1 MILAGAR
8 AMTAMAKPS
17 ARRVQKPGRFLQN
30 RLCHEKKVQ
39 GTQIV
44 SS

>member
-17 ARRVQKPGRFLQN
+17 ARLVLKPARFLQN
-30 RLCHEKKVQ
+30 SCNHRIETSAHLIEIK
-39 GTQIV
+39 
-44 SS
+44 